1 MTKVENLS
9 EMYQICE
16 KKKMSSDSLLL
27 SDILGVP
34 QATVWS
40 RYKRGNADAVK
51 IMYKIVMGRE
61 ELIKK
66 IKKEIESENKSKE

>member
-9 EMYQICE
+9 EMFQICE

-27 SDILGVP
+27 SDILGFP

-66 IKKEIESENKSKE
+66 IKKEIESKNKSKE

>member
-9 EMYQICE
+9 EMFQICE

-27 SDILGVP
+27 SDILGFP

>member
-9 EMYQICE
+9 EMFQICE

-27 SDILGVP
+27 SDILGFP

-66 IKKEIESENKSKE
+66 IKKEIESENRSKE

>member
-9 EMYQICE
+9 EMFQICE